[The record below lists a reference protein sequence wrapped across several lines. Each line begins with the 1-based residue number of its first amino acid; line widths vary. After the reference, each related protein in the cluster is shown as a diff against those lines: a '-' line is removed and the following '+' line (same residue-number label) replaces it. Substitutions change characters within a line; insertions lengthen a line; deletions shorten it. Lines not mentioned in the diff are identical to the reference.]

1 MKNVV
6 HGKQPFCVFHFSFSA
21 GLAFSLGVRPMT
33 IRDRIL
39 ELRRVQARELRVNPK
54 NWRKHPARQQAAL
67 RGLLEEIGYA
77 GALLARET
85 DDDALELIDGHLR
98 AETTPDELV
107 PVLVLDVTE
116 KEADMLLATHDPLAA
131 MAETDDEALAALLA
145 NLETDDARVEQL
157 LAELA
162 MAHAGAELPPLPPAP
177 EIDIPKLFQVIVDC
191 ADEEEQRVVYEDM
204 KAAGRRCRVLVL

>member
-1 MKNVV
+1 
-6 HGKQPFCVFHFSFSA
+6 
-21 GLAFSLGVRPMT
+21 MT
-33 IRDRIL
+33 IRDRIV
-39 ELRRVQARELRVNPK
+39 ELRRVRARDLRANPK
-54 NWRKHPARQQAAL
+54 NWRKHPEKQRAAL

-116 KEADMLLATHDPLAA
+116 KEAEMLLATHDPLAA
-131 MAETDDEALAALLA
+131 MAETDDAALAGLLA
-145 NLETDDARVEQL
+145 SLKTDDARVEQL

-162 MAHAGAELPPLPPAP
+162 MAQASAPFPTIPLPP
-177 EIDIPKLFQVIVDC
+177 EIEIPKVYQVIVDC
-191 ADEEEQRVVYEDM
+191 GDEDEQQAIYEEMQ
-204 KAAGRRCRVLVL
+204 AAGRKCRLLVL

>member
-1 MKNVV
+1 
-6 HGKQPFCVFHFSFSA
+6 
-21 GLAFSLGVRPMT
+21 MT
-33 IRDRIL
+33 IRDRIV
-39 ELRRVQARELRVNPK
+39 ELRRVRARDLRVNPK
-54 NWRKHPARQQAAL
+54 NWRKHPAKQQAAL

-98 AETTPDELV
+98 AETTPEELV

-131 MAETDDEALAALLA
+131 MAETDDAALAALLA

-157 LAELA
+157 LADLA
-162 MAHAGAELPPLPPAP
+162 MSHASAALPPIPPAP
-177 EIDIPKLFQVIVDC
+177 EIDIPKVFQVIVDC
-191 ADEEEQRVVYEDM
+191 ADEDEQRAVYDEM
-204 KAAGRRCRVLVL
+204 KAAGRKCRVLAL